1 MLLRKTI
8 ETLPFV
14 RGSKFEETKTKLLVR
29 NSNRTVL
36 QENLEKYFNSKRII
50 FKRRKKP
57 TEIEV
62 KGSDQVLIFKP
73 LKAKGVGGL
82 KFEDQ
87 LKNDLNEWFAG
98 AELNELKH
106 KDTIELLVKTI
117 KLKQDSGYKAE
128 KVGTANTKRPP
139 SIAGGRLTV
148 TNNGK
153 GNVSDLNILGRNK
166 QVLYYMSLKFSPSF
180 YIYNA
185 TVIDY
190 FKNTNPNVR
199 KMINEFFGFDGL
211 RMAQAFGKEYSANT
225 VKPNYAAVTRRLV
238 DVIKQALG
246 PDIVLVTKIKDGLNY
261 INDIKGFGH
270 KISASG
276 LNTNSYGYA
285 EKGVR
290 KYNFIKFDANINGHP
305 YEVNFQFR
313 GTTATDT
320 GPRYL
325 RINLKA
331 K

>member
-148 TNNGK
+148 TNIGN
-153 GNVSDLNILGRNK
+153 GNVSDVFIIGRTI
-166 QVLYYMSLKFSPSF
+166 QV
-180 YIYNA
+180 
-185 TVIDY
+185 
-190 FKNTNPNVR
+190 
-199 KMINEFFGFDGL
+199 
-211 RMAQAFGKEYSANT
+211 
-225 VKPNYAAVTRRLV
+225 
-238 DVIKQALG
+238 
-246 PDIVLVTKIKDGLNY
+246 
-261 INDIKGFGH
+261 
-270 KISASG
+270 
-276 LNTNSYGYA
+276 
-285 EKGVR
+285 
-290 KYNFIKFDANINGHP
+290 
-305 YEVNFQFR
+305 
-313 GTTATDT
+313 
-320 GPRYL
+320 
-325 RINLKA
+325 
-331 K
+331 